1 MTEYYYKAE
10 DVMKILGVKQS
21 KAYNIIKKL
30 NDELKEKGFLTVAGR
45 VPKKYFLKRC
55 GVSE

>member
-1 MTEYYYKAE
+1 MTKYYFCAE
-10 DVMKILGVKQS
+10 DVMQILGVKQS

-45 VPKKYFLKRC
+45 VPRKYFLERC

>member
-1 MTEYYYKAE
+1 MQ
-10 DVMKILGVKQS
+10 ILGVKQS
-21 KAYNIIKKL
+21 KAYNIIKTL

-45 VPKKYFLKRC
+45 VPRKYFLERC

>member
-45 VPKKYFLKRC
+45 IPKKYFL
-55 GVSE
+55 